1 MQTVFIDVANKTN
14 LPTIY
19 AKQGDVGRK
28 FRAIITDCGVKYD
41 TSHKRFH
48 AGYSGASGSGQ
59 YDSINFNDAFDVYE
73 NEVIVELIPN
83 MLQAP
88 GDSLLCLTM
97 IEDDGSGIGLWNIP
111 VYTEKTPGFL
121 SDPIGDYYPDISA
134 VLYREQSLTL
144 EETAQARKN
153 IGAASVFETVAYVPQ
168 YFDPEA
174 QAQARTNIGAASAE
188 DIGDIESA
196 LDAIIAIQETLIG
209 GDGI

>member
-41 TSHKRFH
+41 TSFKRFH
-48 AGYSGASGSGQ
+48 AGYSGASGSGL

-97 IEDDGSGIGLWNIP
+97 NDNNDDSIIGLWNIP
-111 VYTEKTPGFL
+111 IYTEKTPGFL

-134 VLYREQSLTL
+134 VLFVEQYLTP
-144 EETAQARKN
+144 EQKAQARKN
-153 IGAASVFETVAYVPQ
+153 IGAASA
-168 YFDPEA
+168 EA
-174 QAQARTNIGAASAE
+174 V
-188 DIGDIESA
+188 GDIESA

-209 GDGI
+209 GDGV